1 MERTKI
7 CTQVTGMTL
16 KTCFSLPPSRACL
29 EHRQALPCIR
39 NCYKLH
45 SKTNQSVAP
54 IKSSFS
60 TLLRS
65 MHGEHHK
72 VKTMFRSGEFMLPN
86 CPVKSQG
93 LNKKSTKAAAPSK
106 KEEFMHLDS
115 FSHWILM

>member
-1 MERTKI
+1 M
-7 CTQVTGMTL
+7 
-16 KTCFSLPPSRACL
+16 
-29 EHRQALPCIR
+29 
-39 NCYKLH
+39 H

-54 IKSSFS
+54 IKSGFS
-60 TLLRS
+60 TPLRS

-86 CPVKSQG
+86 SPGKSHG
-93 LNKKSTKAAAPSK
+93 LNKKPTKAAAPST